1 MATQYAFGQIITS
14 GLVLALDVADRN
26 SYVSGSTTWRDLAS
40 GFSALIT
47 GPVTPSTGSIPALS
61 YSGNGWVYISSQ
73 TVFTTLT
80 NNFTIL
86 GWINPRTTAVIGAR
100 LFGLGYINQWQ
111 LELRGG
117 SGTRLSLNYNNSGS
131 NIFQQSG
138 PTIST
143 NTWQQVG
150 FVISSSVFNYIYN
163 GQISATGAFT
173 VAGSFVNGNQN
184 YSVGNYNSATDGAY
198 PGQIASHQVYNRVL
212 TASEILQNYNAQKS
226 RFGL

>member
-1 MATQYAFGQIITS
+1 MATQFAFGKIVTN
-14 GLVLALDVADRN
+14 GLVLALDAADRN

-86 GWINPRTTAVIGAR
+86 GWINPTTFVNAAR
-100 LFGLGYINQWQ
+100 LFGLGYVNQWQ

-117 SGTRLSLNYNNSGS
+117 SLNRLSLNYNNGGG
-131 NIFQQSG
+131 NVFQTSG
-138 PTIST
+138 PTVT
-143 NTWQQVG
+143 ANTWQQVG
-150 FVISSSVFNYIYN
+150 FVISSSVVNYIYN

-212 TASEILQNYNAQKS
+212 TASEILQNYDAQKA